1 MTYAAT
7 MAVSS
12 SSLGAQA
19 GEREL
24 LNGFLDWYRAVV
36 QNKVRGLSY
45 EDATRTM
52 TPTGLSSLGI
62 VKHLAFVEQSWF
74 KVRFAAEADKV
85 PWAADDSDAD
95 FRIEPGDTI
104 ASIID
109 FYREEVADSRRV
121 TAGAPLDETSKSESP
136 HYGHV
141 SLRWILVHM
150 IEETAR
156 HAGHLDLMREQIDGK
171 TGD

>member
-36 QNKVRGLSY
+36 QNKVRDLSY
-45 EDATRTM
+45 EDATRTL

-109 FYREEVADSRRV
+109 FYREAIADSRRV
-121 TAGAPLDETSKSESP
+121 RFGAGSAPRVIRALDKATQDSRTIRFGAGSAP
-136 HYGHV
+136 A
-141 SLRWILVHM
+141 SLR
-150 IEETAR
+150 
-156 HAGHLDLMREQIDGK
+156 K
-171 TGD
+171 